1 MLSGKLEEEKQGK
14 KHGKKALEE
23 INTAGHKQVVTFFSG
38 GNPKK
43 RNLVLNFLVV
53 HYHNS
58 NCNNL
63 IVISELR

>member
-38 GNPKK
+38 GNPKI
-43 RNLVLNFLVV
+43 RNLVLK
-53 HYHNS
+53 
-58 NCNNL
+58 
-63 IVISELR
+63 R